1 VATIGSARWQQHR
14 GVHERLRLRFLRLSR
29 LPPPARPKARTT
41 IGPVILNASRKKN
54 VYDHPTSAHSPVTTR
69 TCPEPVSDSPS
80 ASIMS
85 EEKERDSVF
94 SKNADPAAP
103 K

>member
-1 VATIGSARWQQHR
+1 MATIGSARWQQHR

-29 LPPPARPKARTT
+29 LPLGRKARTT